1 MSPYVLPDLNM
12 ERCQVTID
20 RHASKSRDSCNV
32 SQISQPAVKLW
43 NRSSVQYTFYLF
55 PLHTHTLALWILEGF
70 TCGLHSLDCPW
81 QQCLLW
87 SHCLSFYSQLVRMA
101 LVCYGSLESTVY
113 WPWPFLYTG
122 AAYCIAWMLY
132 LRMAQTDAKFNLPLN
147 PSRVYKANVAFIQL
161 LVGWITDMP
170 LIVTYLQWRWHVR
183 KDFSQLI
190 K

>member
-1 MSPYVLPDLNM
+1 M
-12 ERCQVTID
+12 T
-20 RHASKSRDSCNV
+20 
-32 SQISQPAVKLW
+32 
-43 NRSSVQYTFYLF
+43 
-55 PLHTHTLALWILEGF
+55 
-70 TCGLHSLDCPW
+70 
-81 QQCLLW
+81 
-87 SHCLSFYSQLVRMA
+87 
-101 LVCYGSLESTVY
+101 
-113 WPWPFLYTG
+113 LYTG

>member
-1 MSPYVLPDLNM
+1 MSPYVLPDLNL

-43 NRSSVQYTFYLF
+43 NRSSVQYTFYFF
-55 PLHTHTLALWILEGF
+55 PLHTYPCSMDSRRLYVWASLFGLPLAAVLIVI
-70 TCGLHSLDCPW
+70 SLPFFLFSIGTHGS
-81 QQCLLW
+81 CLLW
-87 SHCLSFYSQLVRMA
+87 ISWIDRLLTM
-101 LVCYGSLESTVY
+101 T
-113 WPWPFLYTG
+113 LYTG